1 MLKWMN
7 NMGIYHL
14 DRIFQPESVAVI
26 GATETE
32 NSIGNALMTNLENGA
47 FSGKI
52 VPINPKYSRVHGIK
66 TLESIR
72 QSRHPIDLAVIATP
86 ISTVPDIVDD
96 CIAAG
101 TGGAVILSAGGKEA
115 GDQGRDIEKT
125 IQEKAYAGGLRLIGP
140 NCLGIITTETKLNAS
155 FASGMPSRGKLAF
168 VSQSGA
174 ICSSIL
180 DLSFK
185 ENIGFSHFVSIGS
198 MVDVDFGDMIDYLGN
213 DPRAGSILLYIEN
226 LTRIRK
232 FMSAARAVSRIK
244 PIVVLKAG
252 RSEAGA
258 RAASSHT
265 GALAGE
271 DAVYDA
277 GFKRAGI
284 IRVNTIAQLFDCAEL
299 MAKPPR
305 PRGSRLAIITNGGG
319 PGVMATDALA
329 DHGLK
334 PAPLSKE
341 LTSRLDDILPPF
353 WSRNNPIDILGDATR
368 ERFTKTVD
376 LCRDSSSFDGILT
389 IMVPQALTDPKP
401 VAQALA
407 VSARENHFP
416 IFASLIGGK
425 RMETAVDLLNQAEIP
440 TYETPERAIQAFFFM
455 VAYNRNLELLTQ
467 IPRKLSQK
475 LQYDHNRVH
484 HLVQN
489 HLEEGTGFL
498 SEAASKEI
506 LSAYGIPVNS
516 TQTAATADDAVSI
529 ARKIGFPVALKLM
542 SPDISHKTDAHGV
555 HLNLPSDDAV
565 QNAFRKTMEG
575 AKAYNPDAQ
584 IQGVSVQ
591 QYIDSPDYELL
602 IGAKIDVSF
611 GPVIVFGSGGIFTEI
626 LEDRAL
632 GLPPLNRLLAR
643 RMMEDTRAFT
653 LLKGFRNRPPA
664 DLEALEALLM
674 RVSQLMVDFP
684 QIAELDMNPVLVKN
698 GHPWAV
704 DARIRLEDTSKPSP
718 MHLVISPYPD
728 EYEFHEI
735 TDDGKHIFIRPVTPE
750 DASLFKQLFKQ
761 LSSTSIYHRFFSAMK
776 EISPDMLARFTQID
790 YDRHIALTALNDNSK
805 NEQMFGIARVITD
818 PDGKTGEF
826 SILIGD
832 PWHGHGIGA
841 KLLGRVLQIAKSRK
855 IEKVWGTVLRENRKM
870 IALGKRLGF
879 TPRTDT
885 DLGEIELKIDLA
897 EADFSFLDK
906 NQTGD

>member
-1 MLKWMN
+1 
-7 NMGIYHL
+7 MGIYNL

-26 GATETE
+26 GATEKE
-32 NSIGNALMTNLENGA
+32 NSIGNALMTNLINGG
-47 FSGKI
+47 FSGEI
-52 VPINPKYSRVHGIK
+52 VPIHPKHATVQGIK

-72 QSRHPIDLAVIATP
+72 KSRHPIDLAIIATP
-86 ISTVPDIVDD
+86 ISTVPDIIDD
-96 CIAAG
+96 CIASG

-125 IQEKAYAGGLRLIGP
+125 IQKKAYAGGLRLIGP
-140 NCLGIITTETKLNAS
+140 NCLGIIHTEAKLNAS
-155 FASGMPSRGKLAF
+155 FASGMPSGGKLAF

-174 ICSSIL
+174 ICTSIL

-213 DPRAGSILLYIEN
+213 DPRANSILLYIEN

-244 PIVVLKAG
+244 PIVVLKSG

-277 GFKRAGI
+277 AFKRAGI

-329 DHGLK
+329 DHGVK
-334 PAPLSKE
+334 PAPLSDE
-341 LTSRLDDILPPF
+341 LTKTLDDMLPQF
-353 WSRNNPIDILGDATR
+353 WSRNNPIDILGDASR
-368 ERFTKTVD
+368 ERFIRTIE
-376 LCRDSSSFDGILT
+376 LCQESKSFDGILT
-389 IMVPQALTDPKP
+389 IMVPQALTDPEP
-401 VAQALA
+401 VAKALA
-407 VSARENHFP
+407 ESAKENHFP
-416 IFASLIGGK
+416 IFASWIGGK
-425 RMETAVDLLNQAEIP
+425 KVETAVDVLNQAKIP

-455 VAYNRNLELLTQ
+455 VTYNRNLELLTQ
-467 IPRKLSQK
+467 IPRKLSHK
-475 LQYDHNRVH
+475 LQYDHDKVH
-484 HLVQN
+484 NLLQDHLKQN
-489 HLEEGTGFL
+489 TGSL
-498 SEAASKEI
+498 SETVSKEI

-516 TQTAATADDAVSI
+516 TQTAATEEEAVSV
-529 ARKIGFPVALKLM
+529 ARKIGFPVAVKLM

-555 HLNLPSDDAV
+555 HLNLQSDAAV
-565 QNAFRKTMEG
+565 QSAFRKTMEG
-575 AKAYNPDAQ
+575 AKAYNPDAHME
-584 IQGVSVQ
+584 GVSVQ
-591 QYIDSPDYELL
+591 QYVDSPDHELL
-602 IGAKIDVSF
+602 IGAKSDVSF

-626 LEDRAL
+626 LKDRAL

-643 RMMEDTRAFT
+643 RMMEDTRVFP
-653 LLKGFRNRPPA
+653 LLQGFRNRPPA
-664 DLEALEALLM
+664 DMEALEALLM
-674 RVSQLMVDFP
+674 RVSQLMIDFP
-684 QIAELDMNPVLVKN
+684 QIAELDMNPVIVKD
-698 GHPWAV
+698 GLPRAV
-704 DARIRLEDTSKPSP
+704 DARIRIENTSKSAP

-728 EYEFHEI
+728 EYEFHEK
-735 TDDGKHIFIRPVTPE
+735 TDDGKNVFIRPVTPE
-750 DASLFKQLFKQ
+750 DAPLFKELFKE
-761 LSSTSIYHRFFSAMK
+761 LSPTSIYHRFFSAMK
-776 EISPDMLARFTQID
+776 EISPAMLARFTQID
-790 YDRHIALTALNDNSK
+790 YDRHIALTALDDSSK
-805 NEQMFGIARVITD
+805 KEQMFGIARVITD

-841 KLLGRVLQIAKSRK
+841 KLLGRVLQIAKKHK
-855 IEKVWGTVLRENRKM
+855 IERIWGTVLRENRKM

-879 TPRTDT
+879 TPGTDA
-885 DLGEIELKIDLA
+885 DLGEITLEINLKEA
-897 EADFSFLDK
+897 EFSFLDQHPTAIEH
-906 NQTGD
+906 NREQ

>member
-1 MLKWMN
+1 
-7 NMGIYHL
+7 MGIYNL

-32 NSIGNALMTNLENGA
+32 NSIGNALMTNLGNGG

-52 VPINPKYSRVHGIK
+52 VPVNPEYATVKGIK

-72 QSRHPIDLAVIATP
+72 QSRHPIDLAIIATP
-86 ISTVPDIVDD
+86 ISTVPDIVED

-101 TGGAVILSAGGKEA
+101 TGGAVIISAGGKET
-115 GDQGRDIEKT
+115 GDHGRDIEKT
-125 IQEKAYAGGLRLIGP
+125 IQEKAYAGGLRLVGP
-140 NCLGIITTETKLNAS
+140 NCLGIINTETKLNAS
-155 FASGMPSRGKLAF
+155 FASDMPSKGKLAF

-174 ICSSIL
+174 ICTSIL

-213 DPRAGSILLYIEN
+213 DSRTGSILLYIEN

-277 GFKRAGI
+277 AFKRAGI
-284 IRVNTIAQLFDCAEL
+284 IRVKTIAQLFDCAEL

-341 LTSRLDDILPPF
+341 LTQGLDDMLPPF

-368 ERFTKTVD
+368 ERFIQTVD
-376 LCRDSSSFDGILT
+376 LCRNSRSFDGILT
-389 IMVPQALTDPKP
+389 IMVPQALTDPEP
-401 VAQALA
+401 VAEALA
-407 VSARENHFP
+407 ASAKEKNFP
-416 IFASLIGGK
+416 IFASWIGGK
-425 RMETAVDLLNQAEIP
+425 KMETAMGVLNQAKIP
-440 TYETPERAIQAFFFM
+440 TYETPERAIQAFVFM
-455 VAYNRNLELLTQ
+455 VAYNRNLEMLTQ

-475 LQYDHNRVH
+475 LQYDHTKVH
-484 HLVQN
+484 HLLQD
-489 HLEEGTGFL
+489 HMKEDAGFL
-498 SEAASKEI
+498 SEAAAKEI
-506 LSAYGIPVNS
+506 LSAYGIPVNT
-516 TQTAATADDAVSI
+516 TQSAATEEEAVST
-529 ARKIGFPVALKLM
+529 ARKIGFPVALKLI
-542 SPDISHKTDAHGV
+542 SPDISHKTDARGV
-555 HLNLPSDDAV
+555 HLNLQSDDAV
-565 QNAFRKTMEG
+565 QSAFGKIMEG
-575 AKAYNPDAQ
+575 AKAYNPDAH
-584 IQGVSVQ
+584 IEGVSVQ
-591 QYIDSPDYELL
+591 QHIDTPDYELL
-602 IGAKIDVSF
+602 IGAKSDVSF

-626 LEDRAL
+626 LEDRSL

-643 RMMEDTRAFT
+643 RMMEDTRVFT

-664 DLEALEALLM
+664 DMEALEAMLM
-674 RVSQLMVDFP
+674 RVSQLMTDFP
-684 QIAELDMNPVLVKN
+684 QIAELDMNPVLVKD

-704 DARIRLEDTSKPSP
+704 DARIRLEDTAKPSP

-728 EYEFHEI
+728 EYEFHEK
-735 TDDGKHIFIRPVTPE
+735 TDGGKHIFVRPVTPE
-750 DASLFKQLFKQ
+750 DASLFKELFKE
-761 LSSTSIYHRFFSAMK
+761 LSPTSIYHRFFSAMK
-776 EISPDMLARFTQID
+776 EISPAMLARFTQID
-790 YDRHIALTALNDNSK
+790 YDRHIALTALDDSSK
-805 NEQMFGIARVITD
+805 TEQMFGIARVITD

-832 PWHGHGIGA
+832 PWHGQGIGA
-841 KLLGRVLQIAKSRK
+841 KLLGRVLQIAKNRK
-855 IEKVWGTVLRENRKM
+855 IERVWGTVLRENRKM

-885 DLGEIELKIDLA
+885 DLGEIALKIDLT
-897 EADFSFLDK
+897 EADFSFLD
-906 NQTGD
+906 QSPAGG

>member
-1 MLKWMN
+1 
-7 NMGIYHL
+7 MGIYNL

-32 NSIGNALMTNLENGA
+32 GSIGNALMTNLVNGD

-52 VPINPKYSRVHGIK
+52 VPINPKYSRVGGIK

-72 QSRHPIDLAVIATP
+72 QSTHPIDLAIIATP
-86 ISTVPDIVDD
+86 ISTVPGIIDE

-140 NCLGIITTETKLNAS
+140 NCMGIINTKAKLNAS
-155 FASGMPSRGKLAF
+155 FASDMPSRGKLAF

-185 ENIGFSHFVSIGS
+185 EKIGFSHFVSIGS

-213 DPRAGSILLYIEN
+213 DSRANSILLYIES

-232 FMSAARAVSRIK
+232 FMSAARAVSTIK

-252 RSEAGA
+252 RSKAGA

-271 DAVYDA
+271 DAVYDTA
-277 GFKRAGI
+277 FKRAGI

-305 PRGSRLAIITNGGG
+305 PKGSRLAIITNGGG

-329 DHGLK
+329 EHGLE
-334 PAPLSKE
+334 PAPLSRE
-341 LTSRLDDILPPF
+341 LTESLDDLLPRF
-353 WSRNNPIDILGDATR
+353 WSRNNPIDILGDAPR
-368 ERFTKTVD
+368 ERFIKTVE
-376 LCRDSSSFDGILT
+376 LCRDSRSFDGILT
-389 IMVPQALTDPKP
+389 MMVPQALTDPKL
-401 VAQALA
+401 VAEALA
-407 VSARENHFP
+407 ESAKENHFP
-416 IFASLIGGK
+416 IFASWIGGK
-425 RMETAVDLLNQAEIP
+425 KMEAAVDVLNHAKIP
-440 TYETPERAIQAFFFM
+440 TYETPERAIQAFVFM
-455 VAYNRNLELLTQ
+455 VAYARNLELLTQ
-467 IPRKLSQK
+467 IPRKLSHT
-475 LQYDHNRVH
+475 LQYDYSKVRDLLQDHMK
-484 HLVQN
+484 QD
-489 HLEEGTGFL
+489 TGSL

-506 LSAYGIPVNS
+506 LSAYGIPVNT
-516 TQTAATADDAVSI
+516 TQTAATKDDAVST

-542 SPDISHKTDAHGV
+542 SPDISHKTDAQGV
-555 HLNLPSDDAV
+555 HLNLNSEDAV
-565 QNAFRKTMEG
+565 QRAFVKIMEG
-575 AKAYNPDAQ
+575 AKAYNPEAH

-591 QYIDSPDYELL
+591 QHIDNPDYELL
-602 IGAKIDVSF
+602 IGAKSDISF

-626 LEDRAL
+626 LADRAL
-632 GLPPLNRLLAR
+632 GFPPLNRLLAR
-643 RMMEDTRAFT
+643 RMMEDTRIFT
-653 LLKGFRNRPPA
+653 LLQGFRNRPRA
-664 DLEALEALLM
+664 DMEALEALLIS
-674 RVSQLMVDFP
+674 VSQLMVNFP
-684 QIAELDMNPVLVKN
+684 QIAEMDMNPVIVKD
-698 GHPWAV
+698 GQPWAA
-704 DARIRLEDTSKPSP
+704 DARIRLENTSKSSP

-728 EYEFHEI
+728 EFEFHEK
-735 TDDGKHIFIRPVTPE
+735 TDDGRDIFIRPVTPE
-750 DASLFKQLFKQ
+750 DAFLFKELFKE
-761 LSSTSIYHRFFSAMK
+761 LSPTSIYHRFFSAMK
-776 EISPDMLARFTQID
+776 EISPAMLARFTQID
-790 YDRHIALTALNDNSK
+790 YDRHIALAVLDDNSK
-805 NEQMFGIARVITD
+805 NEKMFGIARVITD

-832 PWHGHGIGA
+832 PWHGQGIGE
-841 KLLGRVLQIAKSRK
+841 KLLGRVLQIAKNRK

-879 TPRTDT
+879 TPGTDT
-885 DLGEIELKIDLA
+885 DPGEVELKIDLA
-897 EADFSFLDK
+897 DADFSFLDL
-906 NQTGD
+906 NPTAY